1 METICKRYIS
11 LDLVSFL
18 KQEFKKKKIL
28 KQQGWGSE
36 P

>member
-1 METICKRYIS
+1 METICTRYIS

-18 KQEFKKKKIL
+18 KQECFKKKIL
-28 KQQGWGSE
+28 KQQGGGSE